1 MADDKV
7 AASLSLLPLLEVL
20 RCRGQLAVPKVGQ
33 RVPGVTHWGQ
43 QRPEAVGGRAL
54 EGVAGTE
61 RDEEGEEEEEEEDDG
76 GPPAEEADDES
87 KSDSAEDDGEEE
99 EWEAETKPGEIW
111 SCTSL
116 KLVEVEDG
124 GKDGE
129 EGDED
134 GGELDEGKVLLL
146 LAAKVPPKQ
155 LKQEN

>member
-1 MADDKV
+1 MADNEV
-7 AASLSLLPLLEVL
+7 AASLSLLPLLKVL
-20 RCRGQLAVPKVGQ
+20 GCCGQLAVPKVGQ
-33 RVPGVTHWGQ
+33 RVPGVTHWCQ

-54 EGVAGTE
+54 EGVAGAE
-61 RDEEGEEEEEEEDDG
+61 RGEEGEEEEEEEDDG

-99 EWEAETKPGEIW
+99 ERESETKPAEIW
-111 SCTSL
+111 SCASL

-124 GKDGE
+124 GENGE

-134 GGELDEGKVLLL
+134 RGKLDEGKVLLL